1 MRNKILLGF
10 IFSLLAYLSISCN
23 TDMAEPN
30 DSRLGFTFYPLDA
43 GTFIIYDVEKIN
55 YRITGEIDTIK
66 YYLKEAVV
74 DSFLNEENNYTFLL
88 HRSVR
93 TKGNDWRLDSVWT
106 ARKTSYQAIT
116 VENNIPFI
124 KLIFP
129 FKEKVSWDGNS
140 LNTLEEEIY
149 TMENVNQPITFNNQ
163 TFNNSV
169 TIIQKDNQD
178 SIIFLER
185 RKEIYAH
192 EIGLVYKESAAI
204 KYCSQVQCIG
214 KNIID
219 SGVLLKQTFL
229 ESGKD

>member
-1 MRNKILLGF
+1 
-10 IFSLLAYLSISCN
+10 
-23 TDMAEPN
+23 MAEPN

-140 LNTLEEEIY
+140 LNTLKEEIY